1 MPFRVRPFL
10 VSRPF
15 AFAVALAAFGAAGCT
30 PKIGDKCVL
39 STDCSTQGN
48 IQCDTSMPGGYCTIF
63 NCAPNS
69 CPDYAACYLFHP
81 EVQGCTYNDRDPS
94 RTGESFCMEGCQ
106 TDGDC
111 RTGYECVD
119 ARQPPWDAL
128 LLDDN
133 QNQKVCVP
141 SPDTAFGEAYSVPPD
156 GSAPVCQAYPE
167 VDAAFPLLPDAGSTL
182 QDAGSDAPADA
193 GLDATIL
200 DAGPDATLSDGGP
213 GDAASE

>member
-1 MPFRVRPFL
+1 
-10 VSRPF
+10 
-15 AFAVALAAFGAAGCT
+15 
-30 PKIGDKCVL
+30 
-39 STDCSTQGN
+39 
-48 IQCDTSMPGGYCTIF
+48 
-63 NCAPNS
+63 
-69 CPDYAACYLFHP
+69 
-81 EVQGCTYNDRDPS
+81 
-94 RTGESFCMEGCQ
+94 
-106 TDGDC
+106 
-111 RTGYECVD
+111 
-119 ARQPPWDAL
+119 
-128 LLDDN
+128 
-133 QNQKVCVP
+133 VCVP